1 MREPKNLYV
10 LPLFLIL
17 SSCMGHHTTD
27 DQLIKTFQQNRG
39 LFEELARDSTSEH
52 INCPYINDP
61 DICVPKDAGELQG
74 KFKRALSVPIES
86 IYIKRKLNGSL
97 WLPVETYGVLSTGS
111 ETRGYV
117 YCACSLAPTTKDT
130 RDSPPD
136 NGIWYRPISDGWMLF
151 VAR

>member
-1 MREPKNLYV
+1 MPEPKNLYV

-17 SSCMGHHTTD
+17 TSCMGHPTTD

-39 LFEELARDSTSEH
+39 LFEEAARDSTPEH
-52 INCPYINDP
+52 INCPYVKYP
-61 DICVPKDAGELQG
+61 DICVPKDAQGLQDR
-74 KFKRALSVPIES
+74 FKRTLSVPIES

-97 WLPVETYGVLSTGS
+97 WLPVETYGVLSMSS

-117 YCACSLAPTTKDT
+117 YCACSLTPTTKDT
-130 RDSPPD
+130 LDSPPD
-136 NGIWYRPISDGWMLF
+136 NGVWYRPIGDGWMLF